1 MTPKPSTVR
10 AVELDIDC
18 KRYAEIDFVLAYWQE
33 KKGDR
38 VLPSRADIDPMDIA
52 RVLPRVMMVEV
63 SHDPLEFRYR
73 VAGTG
78 LFAMH
83 GQELTGKLAR
93 ELDPPEYGALIHR
106 HYAEVI
112 ERRAPCL
119 HLIELNVDYL
129 ATSYARLI
137 LPLSSDGKVIDRLI
151 TCEAHENQARR
162 AAEVLQGDEGVATYA
177 LADQNDLGHS
187 LAPCITARVRMRSSI
202 AV

>member
-18 KRYAEIDFVLAYWQE
+18 KRYPEIDRLLAYWRA

-38 VLPSRADIDPMDIA
+38 DFPSRADIDPLEFRRD
-52 RVLPRVMMVEV
+52 LPRVMMAEV
-63 SHDPLEFRYR
+63 SYDPLEFRYR

-93 ELDPPEYGALIHR
+93 ELDPPEFGAMIHR

-112 ERRAPCL
+112 ERRVPIL
-119 HLIELNVDYL
+119 HVIELTVNYL
-129 ATSYARLI
+129 ATSYARII
-137 LPLSSDGKVIDRLI
+137 LPLSSDGTVIDRLV
-151 TCEAHENQARR
+151 TSEAHEDHA
-162 AAEVLQGDEGVATYA
+162 YA
-177 LADQNDLGHS
+177 LQKFFQETKD
-187 LAPCITARVRMRSSI
+187 
-202 AV
+202 